1 MAANF
6 PTSLPSFSNP
16 ASTDYLNSPAHATQH
31 ANNNDETVAIATKI
45 GTGASTPAAGKYLK
59 GSAAGVSSWETLT
72 INRAFG
78 FFIPGYP
85 TVANDLSW
93 DPIAPQTMTAI
104 KTWAY
109 CKTAPTGATLT
120 MSIYNIT
127 QAKVVGTVD
136 ITATNTS
143 GNSTSYTTAA
153 ITQGDVLRL
162 DVTSIGST
170 IAGADITVILEC
182 TQP

>member
-1 MAANF
+1 MANF
-6 PTSLPSFSNP
+6 PTSLPSISNP
-16 ASTDYLNSPAHATQH
+16 VSTDYLNSPAHATQH
-31 ANNNDETVAIATKI
+31 ANVNDEVTAVATKI
-45 GTGASTPAAGKYLK
+45 GTGASTPASGKYLK

-78 FFIPGYP
+78 FAISGGL
-85 TVANDLSW
+85 VVGSDLSW
-93 DPIAPQTMTAI
+93 NPVSPQTMTCA

-120 MSIYNIT
+120 ASIYNIT

-136 ITATNTS
+136 IVASAKT

-153 ITQGDVLRL
+153 IAQGDVLRL
-162 DVTSIGST
+162 DITSVGST
-170 IAGADITVILEC
+170 ISGSDITVILEC
-182 TQP
+182 TA